1 MESGLEPSLESGL
14 KSMLSLHRLVLTR
27 KPLARMKHRAIWK
40 DNLAFS
46 PLRSLAATID
56 SATMRALLADLT

>member
-1 MESGLEPSLESGL
+1 
-14 KSMLSLHRLVLTR
+14 MLSLHRLVLTR